1 MQSRWSE
8 LNHLKTQVIL
18 LLPPPRSV
26 LLRLLLNAVEPEEP
40 GTELGFLAESSF
52 TLVPSEKTGVSIR
65 SVLAV
70 SMP

>member
-18 LLPPPRSV
+18 LPPPRSV
-26 LLRLLLNAVEPEEP
+26 LLPNAVEPEEP
-40 GTELGFLAESSF
+40 GTELGFLKTILAESSF

-65 SVLAV
+65 SVLVV